1 MNCVLVAVQKS
12 LPTNKPSRMKRK
24 ILFLFSALL
33 VIGIAANAGNCGD
46 PTICKK
52 INKRNDINGIV
63 LQGVTKKP
71 IKEVSVTA
79 YSTVKKEKVVVT
91 DMDGSYY
98 FDDLKPGVYK
108 FVFEKEGYYKVVKEK
123 VSVRTD
129 EAFQLNIEMIEASD
143 NEIMPS
149 PFHF

>member
-1 MNCVLVAVQKS
+1 MFWRLCKKS
-12 LPTNKPSRMKRK
+12 LPTNKPSRMKYK

-33 VIGIAANAGNCGD
+33 ATGIAANAGKCGD
-46 PTICKK
+46 PTNCKK

-63 LQGVTKKP
+63 LQGVSKKP

>member
-1 MNCVLVAVQKS
+1 
-12 LPTNKPSRMKRK
+12 MKRK

>member
-1 MNCVLVAVQKS
+1 MFWWLCKKS

>member
-1 MNCVLVAVQKS
+1 
-12 LPTNKPSRMKRK
+12 MKYK

-33 VIGIAANAGNCGD
+33 ATGIAANAGKCGD
-46 PTICKK
+46 PTNCKK

-63 LQGVTKKP
+63 LQGVSKKP